1 METIQKFATVS
12 GPQVSMGG
20 GASNP
25 FWLQI
30 RAETLGRP
38 TVRPFETSSALG
50 AAIIALAGDPTAIS
64 ATAKMVSKYYPTFV
78 PDEKMI
84 KQRDSRYQEF
94 LAELVRLDY
103 WHPKVDILDP
113 L

>member
-1 METIQKFATVS
+1 
-12 GPQVSMGG
+12 MGG

-38 TVRPFETSSALG
+38 TVKPFETSSALG
-50 AAIIALAGDPTAIS
+50 AAIIALAGDPAEIS
-64 ATAKMVSKYYPTFV
+64 KTAKMVVQYHPAVEPS
-78 PDEKMI
+78 ERMI

-94 LAELVRLDY
+94 LAELVKLDY
-103 WHPKVDILDP
+103 LNPKIGYLAP